1 VSFTF
6 QTQVG
11 ADLYDSVGPL
21 TYSDEA
27 LGWPLANYVD
37 AIGIILDDIAGL
49 VRTDDEGNDGWSAFA
64 DPMRCP
70 DAFLVTLAQWAGVRY
85 PRRMG
90 TEDLRALIGPHAP
103 GLWRGTKQA
112 LLDTVARYLT
122 PGGSMYFEERADGNP
137 YLLRIH
143 TYAYDTLDA
152 AALETE
158 LLTHV
163 PAGLILEYAMQE
175 GLSYAELRNQAATYA
190 AMRAMFDTYYAV
202 VTYVP
207 PPSREGDQP

>member
-1 VSFTF
+1 VSYAF

-11 ADLYDSVGPL
+11 ADLYESLAPL
-21 TYSDEA
+21 TYDDEQ
-27 LGWPLANYVD
+27 LGWPLATYLD
-37 AIGIILDDIAGL
+37 ALGLILDEIAGL
-49 VRTDDEGNDGWSAFA
+49 VRTDEDGNDGWSAFA
-64 DPMRCP
+64 DPARCP
-70 DAFLVTLAQWAGVRY
+70 DDFLVTLAQWAGVRY
-85 PRRMG
+85 PRRMSG
-90 TEDLRALIGPHAP
+90 DDLRALIGPHAP

-112 LLDTVARYLT
+112 LLDTVQRYLT

-137 YLLRIH
+137 YVLRIH

-152 AALETE
+152 VALENE

-175 GLSYAELRNQAATYA
+175 GMSYAELRHQAATYA
-190 AMRAMFDTYYAV
+190 AMRATFENYRAV

-207 PPSREGDQP
+207 PGG